1 VSGNVAISFKILHS
15 RDLEEPPDLVFVFRL
30 LIKSINLGHSKKMK
44 LIKMNLQRKIIK
56 SFIVA
61 IMVFGYANI
70 YAQKPEAEI
79 EKFVKDYA
87 KAYENLTKTKDK
99 ESVLKYVSK
108 DLFSTIIKSNVVDN
122 FGLIQS
128 SYADFDSYLDQILRT
143 DGMDIKY
150 SVKSVLRSR
159 VRGKTGVVVCEIEAQ
174 VTSKGEIWNKGT
186 EITTFTMK
194 QFKDGW
200 KILNFNVV
208 SLEEEQNKGTCMLEV
223 FRASTGN
230 YMVKTIVPKG
240 NTYETNV
247 NNFEFNPGSSIF
259 FISKDGENSY
269 SWLRDGPITKL
280 ASGNQPERVI
290 GTAIDEYEAVLN
302 IVKLDLYQANCIEYK
317 TKK

>member
-1 VSGNVAISFKILHS
+1 
-15 RDLEEPPDLVFVFRL
+15 
-30 LIKSINLGHSKKMK
+30 
-44 LIKMNLQRKIIK
+44 
-56 SFIVA
+56 
-61 IMVFGYANI
+61 MVFAYGNMYG
-70 YAQKPEAEI
+70 QKPEAEI

-87 KAYENLTKTKDK
+87 KAYENLTKTRDK
-99 ESVLKYVSK
+99 ETVLKYVSK

-128 SYADFDSYLDQILRT
+128 SYADFDNYLDQILRT

-174 VTSKGEIWNKGT
+174 VTSKGEVWNKGT
-186 EITTFTMK
+186 EITTFTLK
-194 QFKDGW
+194 EFKNGW

-223 FRASTGN
+223 FKASTGN
-230 YMVKTIVPKG
+230 YMVKTIIPKG

-247 NNFEFNPGSSIF
+247 NNFEFNPGSTIF
-259 FISKDGENSY
+259 FINMDGENSY
-269 SWLRDGPITKL
+269 SWVRDGAITKL
-280 ASGNQPERVI
+280 AFGNQAEKVI

-302 IVKLDLYQANCIEYK
+302 IVKLDLYQSNCIEFK

>member
-1 VSGNVAISFKILHS
+1 MKIT
-15 RDLEEPPDLVFVFRL
+15 
-30 LIKSINLGHSKKMK
+30 
-44 LIKMNLQRKIIK
+44 KMNLLRKTIK
-56 SFIVA
+56 SLLSVLILVSVHA
-61 IMVFGYANI
+61 SM

-87 KAYENLTKTKDK
+87 KTYENLTKTRDK
-99 ESVLKYVSK
+99 ETVLKYVSK

-128 SYADFDSYLDQILRT
+128 SYAEFDNYLDQILRT

-174 VTSKGEIWNKGT
+174 VTSKGEVWNKGT
-186 EITTFTMK
+186 EITTFTLK
-194 QFKDGW
+194 EFKNGW

-230 YMVKTIVPKG
+230 YMVKTIIPKG

-247 NNFEFNPGSSIF
+247 NNFEFNPGSTIF
-259 FISKDGENSY
+259 FISMDGENSY
-269 SWLRDGPITKL
+269 SWMRDGAITKL
-280 ASGNQPERVI
+280 ASGNQAEKVI

-302 IVKLDLYQANCIEYK
+302 IVKLDLYQSNCIEYK